1 MYCLQ
6 VLSYVEDVLAD
17 KQPADNAVGRSLLDL
32 INSVPNMSNETFSNM
47 FNTNVKDLLMVI
59 TLSQLIKIQLQLNEK
74 LTLLT
79 SV

>member
-1 MYCLQ
+1 MLQ
-6 VLSYVEDVLAD
+6 YVEDVLAD

-32 INSVPNMSNETFSNM
+32 INSVPNMSNEEFTNM
-47 FNTNVKDLLMVI
+47 FNTNIKDLLMVV

-79 SV
+79 ST